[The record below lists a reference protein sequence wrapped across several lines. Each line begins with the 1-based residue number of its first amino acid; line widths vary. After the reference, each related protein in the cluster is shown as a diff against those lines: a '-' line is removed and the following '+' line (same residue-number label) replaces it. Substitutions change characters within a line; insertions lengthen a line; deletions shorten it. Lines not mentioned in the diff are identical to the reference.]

1 MSVHF
6 IHDLGPE
13 TFIKPFRPVG
23 AVCGRELREA
33 HEIVA
38 PESEADVC
46 PECLTWAKRNRY
58 QDRRCAVE
66 MSVAPPLSEAGGGTP

>member
-6 IHDLGPE
+6 IHDLGQDSQ
-13 TFIKPFRPVG
+13 IKPYAPAE
-23 AVCGRELREA
+23 AVCGHELSEA

-46 PECLTWAKRNRY
+46 PECLSWSRRNRY
-58 QDRRCAVE
+58 QNRRCAVE
-66 MSVAPPLSEAGGGTP
+66 MGARPSERAGEAA